1 MLTVDSIVVEL
12 YIVSLYL
19 SPLIIASV
27 STILAGSILLFI
39 YRGIMKK
46 KITLFKD
53 KKTWKY
59 IIIISVFFSIAELT
73 WYDSISH
80 IGSGKTSLLNLPLE
94 AIILVWFILGER
106 LRQFQ
111 IVGASI
117 AIVGFTLSASI
128 KQNRAHI

>member
-1 MLTVDSIVVEL
+1 
-12 YIVSLYL
+12 
-19 SPLIIASV
+19 
-27 STILAGSILLFI
+27 
-39 YRGIMKK
+39 MKK

-94 AIILVWFILGER
+94 AVLVIILVWFILGER